1 MNYDNI
7 TKEAL
12 EKLFRAL
19 PCHYMESEDG
29 RKLLDAFTFAE
40 QAHRGVTRDSGIPY
54 ITHPLAVATILAEE
68 LRLSDVNLL
77 CAALLH
83 DVVEDT
89 EFTND
94 DIRKRFGDDVARL
107 VAAVTKPAGS
117 KDQPDD
123 YKHILEFV
131 KGDIR
136 VLVLKISDRLHN
148 ARTLSSL
155 SLARQYKIS
164 SETLYFF
171 APLAGR
177 LGLYP
182 IKSALEN
189 LAFRYLNQ
197 EAYDTLEKY
206 LEADRARTQAGVT
219 SFIEECRTVIG
230 NEFGGSVSLD
240 VRYRKPYSIF
250 RDMEERGGCD
260 FRSIPF
266 KHYVRVLFDPDAIKE
281 ETGKEYSEMDIALK
295 IYALLVERF
304 KEQCGSFTNYVSI
317 PKENNYRAIHCRVLG
332 SHGTVEEVH
341 ISSVKWREQATYG
354 CLVESRQAWIARLA
368 EMLNELGQEP
378 ETLMPG
384 IHDTLYN
391 EGIVAFTPA
400 GDPVN
405 LPAGATALDFA
416 YGVHTDLGNHMKY
429 ARIGGKLASRK
440 TVLQR
445 GDSVEIFTDPDI
457 RPRPDW
463 MDKAISFKARKH
475 IRRNLFLAS
484 SPGYELCQCCRP
496 LPESR
501 EIIGFKCGDGHVKLH
516 TRSCPEAIRTASEA
530 GNTIV
535 AVDDF
540 HADDSIL
547 YPVRLLITGVDRFHL
562 LGDIIDS
569 LVETAHLSMTRLE
582 TTTDDEIVT
591 CTLDFDVHSAQE
603 LNAVT
608 GRIRRI
614 NGIDE
619 VSVVKR

>member
-1 MNYDNI
+1 MNYDDI
-7 TKEAL
+7 TNEAL
-12 EKLFRAL
+12 GKLFRAL
-19 PCHYMESEDG
+19 PCHYMESVDG
-29 RKLLDAFTFAE
+29 QKLLAAFTFAE
-40 QAHRGVTRDSGIPY
+40 EAHRGATRDSGIPY
-54 ITHPLAVATILAEE
+54 ITHPLAVATILAGE

-77 CAALLH
+77 CAAMLH

-89 EFTND
+89 RFTNE
-94 DIRKRFGDDVARL
+94 DIRARFGDDVARL

-123 YKHILEFV
+123 YKHILESV

-148 ARTLSSL
+148 VRTLSSL

-182 IKSALEN
+182 IKSELEN

-197 EAYDTLEKY
+197 EAYDTLDRA

-219 SFIEECRTVIG
+219 AFIDECRRMLG
-230 NEFGGSVSLD
+230 EEFGDAVSFD
-240 VRYRKPYSIF
+240 VRYRRPYSVF
-250 RDMEERGGCD
+250 RDMEEKGGCD
-260 FRSIPF
+260 FRNIPF
-266 KHYVRVLFDPDAIKE
+266 KHYIRILFNPEAVGRR
-281 ETGKEYSEMDIALK
+281 TGKALLEMDIALK
-295 IYALLVERF
+295 IYAALVGRF
-304 KEQCGSFTNYVSI
+304 KEQCGGFVNYVSL

-332 SHGTVEEVH
+332 NHGTVEEIH
-341 ISSVKWREQATYG
+341 ISSVRWREQATYG
-354 CLVESRQAWIARLA
+354 CLVESREAWISRLA

-384 IHDTLYN
+384 IRDTLYN

-405 LPAGATALDFA
+405 LPTGATALDFA

-445 GDSVEIFTDPDI
+445 GDSVEIFTDPDV
-457 RPRPDW
+457 RPRADW

-475 IRRNLFLAS
+475 IRRNLILADN
-484 SPGYELCQCCRP
+484 PKYELCDCCRP

-501 EIIGFKCGDGHVKLH
+501 EIIGFRCGDGHVKLH

-562 LGDIIDS
+562 LRDIIDS
-569 LVETAHLSMTRLE
+569 IVETAHLSMTRIE

-591 CTLDFDVHSAQE
+591 CSLDFDVHSARE
-603 LNAVT
+603 LDAVT
-608 GRIRRI
+608 DRIRRI
-614 NGIDE
+614 NGIDD
-619 VSVVKR
+619 VSVMKR